1 MAKNILIFGGEGYV
15 GSIVIDS
22 LIKNKFNILSIDS
35 LIYDQEISN
44 KPYSLNQNYTFKNF
58 DIRNELDLKNQFTN
72 IDAVIILA
80 GLVGDPITKKYPKES
95 SDINEK
101 GIKNIINLSIKN
113 KIEKLIFISTC
124 SNYGLIKNDELADED
139 YILNPLSSYAKSK
152 VEIEKYLLSFKN
164 IKNFHP
170 TILRFATAFGLSHR
184 MRFDLTLN
192 EFTRDLYFMKPL
204 EVYDP
209 DTWRPYCH
217 VLDFSELIIKV
228 LEAEKQKISFQVFNA
243 GGESNNYTKRM
254 VIDEIKK
261 FIINVNVIFKDKGQ
275 DPRNYRVNFNKVKKI
290 LKFEPKFSVNDG
302 IGSLINEFQKNKFND
317 SYLNKFKYG
326 NYHIN
331 IK

>member
-44 KPYSLNQNYTFKNF
+44 KPYSLNQNYIFKNF